1 MTLIN
6 WKPIDRVIY
15 INLNTRRDRRIHM
28 ACQREKLGIPAE
40 KIIRLEAVAYTPGYI
55 GCTKSHILALEMAQE
70 NHWKNVLILEDDIE
84 FHHDEASVIRLNKY
98 LAALDSVAWDVA
110 FLAAH
115 YLSVLPLSSVDYI
128 VRAQKAWCGC
138 AYLVNSHY
146 YDKLLANYRQSVAM
160 LMQGG
165 QKNHFALDGHWHEL
179 MTVDC
184 WLGVFPNLG
193 YQVADKSDI
202 EGMCVD
208 YRRYFAKPL
217 SAISAAG
224 SQRSL

>member
-6 WKPIDRVIY
+6 WDTIDRVIY
-15 INLNTRRDRRIHM
+15 INLNKRKDRRVRM
-28 ACQREKLGIPAE
+28 ARQLKKLGIPAE
-40 KIIRLEAVAYTPGYI
+40 KIIRLEAVAHTPGYI
-55 GCTKSHILALEMAQE
+55 GCARSHVLALEIAQE
-70 NHWKNVLILEDDIE
+70 NNWKNVLILEDDIE

-98 LAALDSVAWDVA
+98 FAALNSISWDVA
-110 FLAAH
+110 FLAAN
-115 YLSVLPLSSVDYI
+115 YFSVLPLSSVDYI

-138 AYLVNSHY
+138 AYLVNRHY

-165 QKNHFALDGHWHEL
+165 MKIHFALDVHWHEL
-179 MTVDC
+179 MKVDC

-193 YQVADKSDI
+193 YQIADKSDI

-217 SAISAAG
+217 SAISAA
-224 SQRSL
+224 